1 MARVPLAFYKLRQRL
16 FFSPFPQDEGSAWNL
31 LPYSFRHSQHISATL
46 EIYIRRHCTF
56 LLAIALLIFGSVVFL
71 QSQTR
76 SSSSHP
82 KPKIDSAKGK
92 QVFVSICA
100 GCHGLDGRG
109 AERAPNIATNPKVQ
123 QFSDAQISAIVT
135 NGVRGTAMPPFRS
148 LGTASIRSVVAYLRS
163 LQGQGAGAAV
173 ALPGDP
179 AKGKSLFF
187 GKAGCSN
194 CHMSEGTGGFL
205 GADLSSY
212 TSSHSMDELRAAIT
226 DPAKNT
232 DWRRTD
238 LIAVTQDGQ
247 SIIGIARNED
257 NFSVQLQTPDGEFH
271 FFQKLQLR
279 SLEHQEKPIM
289 PSDYASTLSRE
300 EIDHLVSYLM
310 TVSAG
315 KKHARGHE
323 YEEY

>member
-1 MARVPLAFYKLRQRL
+1 
-16 FFSPFPQDEGSAWNL
+16 
-31 LPYSFRHSQHISATL
+31 
-46 EIYIRRHCTF
+46 
-56 LLAIALLIFGSVVFL
+56 
-71 QSQTR
+71 
-76 SSSSHP
+76 
-82 KPKIDSAKGK
+82 
-92 QVFVSICA
+92 
-100 GCHGLDGRG
+100 
-109 AERAPNIATNPKVQ
+109 
-123 QFSDAQISAIVT
+123 
-135 NGVRGTAMPPFRS
+135 
-148 LGTASIRSVVAYLRS
+148 
-163 LQGQGAGAAV
+163 
-173 ALPGDP
+173 
-179 AKGKSLFF
+179 
-187 GKAGCSN
+187 
-194 CHMSEGTGGFL
+194 MSEGTGGFL

>member
-1 MARVPLAFYKLRQRL
+1 
-16 FFSPFPQDEGSAWNL
+16 L
-31 LPYSFRHSQHISATL
+31 LSCKSGHSQHTILITL
-46 EIYIRRHCTF
+46 ETYIHRRSI
-56 LLAIALLIFGSVVFL
+56 LLFASALLIFGGGVFL
-71 QSQTR
+71 QSQTQTH
-76 SSSSHP
+76 SSRP
-82 KPKIDSAKGK
+82 KSKADPAQGQ

-109 AERAPNIATNPKVQ
+109 AERAPNIASNPKVQ
-123 QFSDAQISAIVT
+123 QLSDTQISAIVA

-163 LQGQGAGAAV
+163 LQGQGAAV

-187 GKAGCSN
+187 GKAGCSS
-194 CHMSEGTGGFL
+194 CHMSEGRGGFL

-212 TSSHSMDELRAAIT
+212 AASHSIDELRAAIT
-226 DPAKNT
+226 DPVKNT
-232 DWRRTD
+232 DWRKTD
-238 LIAVTQDGQ
+238 LIAITQDGQ
-247 SIIGIARNED
+247 SVSGIARNED

-271 FFQKLQLR
+271 FLQKLQLR
-279 SLEHQEKPIM
+279 SLEHQSKPIM

-300 EIDHLVSYLM
+300 EIDHLISYLM

-315 KKHARGHE
+315 KKHIRGQE
-323 YEEY
+323 DED